1 MAQINDTGS
10 ATGLLANM
18 LQEAIFTASERS
30 IAGKLVSVYDMTG
43 TPGLTAQVPVYP
55 EISAS
60 TPGDGVDV
68 TASQDFAPTAVN
80 ITAAEIVARV
90 DVTDLLA
97 ESSAQNLAADV
108 GTMIGNAIGEK
119 VDTDV
124 FAQFADITAQI
135 NTSGATA
142 GELTPTDVLQAI
154 YTLRGTNAPTDAD
167 GDYYCVVNPS
177 VAFSLAKALTQA
189 GYASSGATAISNL
202 GNSMLS
208 SSAYMGKIF
217 NCKVFQSTQ
226 VATDSA
232 SDSIGAVFSPQAFG
246 HVIKRPLVIREQR
259 DESFRLTEYV
269 GVTAVGN
276 GILKN
281 SYAVK
286 LKGTPQI

>member
-1 MAQINDTGS
+1 MAINDTGS

-30 IAGKLVSVYDMTG
+30 IAGRLVTVYDMTG

-55 EISAS
+55 EVSAEGL
-60 TPGDGVDV
+60 TDGSDL
-68 TASQDFAPTAVN
+68 TTLDDINPTAVN
-80 ITAAEIVARV
+80 ITAAEVGVRV
-90 DVTDLLA
+90 DVSDLLA

-108 GTMIGNAIGEK
+108 GTMIGNSIGEK

-124 FAQFADITAQI
+124 FAQFASLTTVV

-142 GELTPTDVLQAI
+142 GEVTPDDVLQAI
-154 YTLRGTNAPTDAD
+154 YTLRGQNAPTDAD
-167 GDYYCVVNPS
+167 GDYHCVIAPS
-177 VAFSLAKALTQA
+177 VAFSLAKKLTEG
-189 GYASSGATAISNL
+189 GYAASAASAVSDL
-202 GNSMLS
+202 GNSILS
-208 SSAYMGKIF
+208 SSAFMGRMFNAKIF
-217 NCKVFQSTQ
+217 MSNQ

-232 SDSIGAVFSPQAFG
+232 SDSIGAVFSPQCFG

-259 DESFRLTEYV
+259 DESARLTEYV
-269 GVTAVGN
+269 GTTAVGN

-281 SYAVK
+281 TYGVQ